1 MLRGRRLLRRRRL
14 LLAKVVV
21 QDRASCLARSR
32 QDAPTGAVDDYLDAI
47 DAETGRTLRSI
58 CARVLESSRPTQS
71 RGRIRFSADRQVPAA
86 VFTLIVELR
95 RAEIEG

>member
-32 QDAPTGAVDDYLDAI
+32 QDAPMGAVDDYLDAI
-47 DAETGRTLRSI
+47 DAETGRILRSI
-58 CARVLESSRPTQS
+58 CARVLESSCPTQS
-71 RGRIRFSADRQVPAA
+71 RGTIRFSADRQVPAA
-86 VFTLIVELR
+86 VFTRIVELR